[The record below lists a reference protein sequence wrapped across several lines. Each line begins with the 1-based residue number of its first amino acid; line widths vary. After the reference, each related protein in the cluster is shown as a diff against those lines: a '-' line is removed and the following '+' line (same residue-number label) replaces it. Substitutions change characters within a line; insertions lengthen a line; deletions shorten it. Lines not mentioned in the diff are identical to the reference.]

1 MQELL
6 GIFIGLGLSATCGF
20 RVFVPLL
27 GMSLAH
33 HAGHLTLAPGFSW
46 IGSWPATVA
55 FGIAMLV
62 EIGGYYIPW
71 VDNLLDSIATPAAVV
86 AGTMVTASVVAD
98 VSPFLR
104 WTLAVIAGGGIAG
117 MVQQSSVVVRG
128 LSTASTGGLG
138 NPLVSTT
145 ELGASILGTLVSILL
160 PVAAFVLVLTLL
172 SVLMNRFTS
181 RRSRKS

>member
-27 GMSLAH
+27 GISLAH

-55 FGIAMLV
+55 FAIAMLV
-62 EIGGYYIPW
+62 EIAGYYIPL
-71 VDNLLDSIATPAAVV
+71 VDNLLDTIATPAAVV
-86 AGTMVTASVVAD
+86 AGTMATASVVAD

-117 MVQQSSVVVRG
+117 LVQHSSVVVRG
-128 LSTASTGGLG
+128 LSTASTGGVG

-145 ELGASILGTLVSILL
+145 ELGASVLGTVVSILV
-160 PVAAFVLVLTLL
+160 PVAAFVLVLTLFA
-172 SVLMNRFTS
+172 VLMTRITS
-181 RRSRKS
+181 RRS